1 MNTKKGL
8 LISFLIVIALLF
20 AALPAG
26 KVEAEST
33 VPVYILEPSWTAP
46 GGGGVFS
53 AYIPSAGGYFSPG
66 LTAVYDG
73 REAGIIKAG
82 LEGVGLWDQG
92 LYGFIPNVTI
102 DFLAARTLSYDMNTQ
117 AGVNSVWMTIEI
129 DTGVVDDRDDN
140 VTYQHVPAN
149 SAGWHTINAAAGL
162 WQKWNNN
169 EGDTSGN
176 PYISLADI
184 SAAHTGKQV
193 VRAYLRLGKGD
204 SYYNGGT
211 GTIAWVDKVTM
222 AEVTY
227 DFLVNH
233 TWYVATT
240 GSDTNSGTTVSNP
253 FRSIQHAHDIALAG
267 DTIIVADGT
276 YTYLTEGIT
285 LPENQKGLINIYK
298 QIIIK
303 AADDSNSVRPVID
316 ASSVDGVFKL
326 HANTL
331 SGGQIVIEG
340 FDITGDKPNTGTAIT
355 LMYCGQTPPTE
366 VIIRENAIH
375 GMIGGI
381 NAWASA
387 SWCAAGTDYKI
398 YGIEITDNEFYDLGV
413 TGIARGFGIALDGVS
428 DWTEAGN
435 SYSATISGNS
445 FNNVYTKSTALTD
458 LGVGIALV
466 NGAANASV
474 FDNTFSGDISVDIAL
489 QGTNV
494 ATANVYHND
503 LSSGVYGVAAVS
515 TTGGLVDASPNWW
528 GTTVYSAIQPKVMGS
543 VTYIPWCTDVTCT
556 TVAGPVHNLT
566 QDTWFTT
573 IQAAIEAAN
582 AGDEIYIA
590 NGTYV
595 ESPNIYKSLSLIGES
610 EAGVIIDARTFSD
623 YGMEV
628 MGDITTT
635 LRNFTLL
642 GNPTYASAY
651 GLKVSGDAAFTTI
664 DHVTVTGSWR
674 SGIDLNGL
682 NGGTVSNV
690 TSRDSGYGVG
700 LALTDCSNIAV
711 SNVTTSGNA
720 WGGMAIYTGNTGT
733 YSHGSDGV
741 SLSGTNSFG
750 ETNKLYIETKPG
762 YPVTNFTQTMFP
774 YTVKNGEFLWFVSN
788 MTEAGG
794 LALGLPAPFV
804 VTNSSI
810 EQLSDGSH
818 WVVNGMTI
826 QAAINASTAGDT
838 INVGPGTYDPVVN
851 ITVPGWAGTYPVQGV
866 VVWKDDL
873 TIKATDPNPANTI
886 IQTTNNGA
894 WMDWWRIQYLT
905 GGVFTSSTPTLV
917 GGYNPGTSASP
928 NAIMIVAE
936 GVTIDGF
943 TIHAHAYTC
952 DVGYN
957 GSGVLIGGVAP
968 GQTFEVG
975 TYNNNTIK
983 NNILTDVW
991 AGVYLWHSSDN
1002 TILNNT
1008 ITQGACHAGSSIRI
1022 FDGNDNTQLALA
1034 LSSSDNTIEGNNL
1047 TDNGIMIGPWG
1058 TTVYADVSG
1067 TVIKNN
1073 TVNGSIRFDYS
1084 NGSDIEVIGN
1094 TINSGQIKFSVPTT
1108 PTHVICTDCIIDGN
1122 TLNGNNFNGNGI
1134 EVYMTGGEITDN
1146 TVDGFKYYGINVS
1159 YSSDVLVSG
1168 NIVRNHTTYGGIII
1182 PNSSINTSVTGN
1194 TVTNNKIGVYV
1205 YPNAGTGTT
1214 INGNSIVGNT
1224 VGVQNDTAVTVDATG
1239 NWWGSA
1245 TGPATGQVIGDVAFC
1260 GWLDAAPP
1268 AGVAVAKPVIN
1279 ANTGE
1284 GFCTIQAAIDDL
1296 ETLDGHTITVEAGI
1310 YTEPILIDKSVTL
1323 LGPNAL
1329 IDPNTGTR
1337 APEAILQGTTT
1348 SGLSEFVNFEAENV
1362 VIMGFT
1368 FDNLRIDNYYNS
1380 IHEQINGDIVKNNI
1394 FKNITGT
1401 PIHLRDGRDAP
1412 GLYSTGVNVS
1422 NNKVDPTIN
1431 AGVDPYNAGSGIV
1444 VWGAEN
1450 STVADN
1456 VITSAAYNGI
1466 QLGRCSGMSVSGN
1479 VATGAAQPALQI
1491 AQWNDGTFTI
1501 SGNTFSSLST
1511 EKAAVRLYGFTNSY
1525 YPLFN
1530 FTGNTIEDSLFA
1542 FQIGHGDP
1550 GKGYNDIRDAD
1561 YSFSGN
1567 TLSNISSYKLIVY
1580 LATEATVDEKAEMD
1594 ALFAQLYGAG
1604 NTAAA
1609 ITTADPF
1616 TYVVAA
1622 CTTDCYVAKTGND
1635 ANPGTETSPFLTIQ
1649 KGIDSVSPNGTV
1661 HVAAGTYV
1669 EDPVIDKALT
1679 LLGPNATINPN
1690 TGTRVA
1696 EAIILPAYS
1705 APDPDE
1711 PCELMTYIEV
1721 SGVTIK
1727 GFTFDGDN
1735 PALTS
1740 GVMIGT
1746 ADVDACEIIASY
1758 EGVGNIVI
1766 ENNILKHATYSG
1778 IDLYNYTN
1786 PAATAGNYIQNNLIQ
1801 NIGETTYNWGIGI
1814 LLYNNF
1820 YADVTGNVMEGV
1832 RLGIQTGNY
1841 YLANPGTTGS
1851 ISNNEINAWAL
1862 GIFHNLWYSAASN
1875 MPVSGNTIN
1884 AVSYPDYST
1893 KWNGMLVTSF
1903 AGAANTSIT
1912 NNIITIPDTLTYTQY
1927 SAGYNVW
1934 NDNTTLPLVIS
1945 GGTVTGGTYGVFVNN
1960 YDGYPSDPNIV
1971 GSTSVTVDGVT
1982 ILESDIA
1989 GVYVKDNS
1997 LNTHSTA
2004 TVYANIIN
2012 NNIDTDGTGI
2022 LIEGSDATAD
2032 VYHNDLVDN
2041 PTAGITNLNTG
2052 FSLVAAENWWGSIL
2066 GPQSPINGDVDV
2078 IKWCSKTNLTDP
2090 GCYPLLPDDTNTI
2103 TLDGTE
2109 VLGDANIYV
2118 PGLTI
2123 VVENGLTIA
2132 NDGACFN
2139 INASSTTIQAESKL
2153 GAVCKPAS
2161 GFNGID
2167 VADDLNN
2174 VIILNLAFDGTRGG
2188 VDGIHFSGGIS
2199 DIMIVDNWFH
2209 VFTGDAIEFTAQPTL
2224 PDEVLGTPFLIIQGN
2239 LFETNGGLGINA
2251 STFTVP
2257 AEFNSWGHVDGAIAG
2272 DGKSE
2277 GVDADPWTH
2286 VDLYVGASGVVSV
2299 GGDVIVTIYGNLEN
2313 VMGANFTLD
2322 YDPAELDL
2330 DPASLADL
2338 SAFVPGLS
2346 GMFIIDETAGTITFD
2361 GTVET
2366 GESTPGL
2373 PISDEAL
2380 PLFSATFE
2388 VLTSGASLNFVE
2400 ATDEFYMLPTTEGY
2414 NPSTNIYALKLVGGV
2429 LTDTCYDVT
2438 GTITMQGRTTVRY
2451 GIPATLTGITLYGPY
2466 TATTNNNLS
2475 NNLAFVCVAPGTYTF
2490 TTNQPRYLNV
2500 AGGTYG
2506 VVKTIEVTD
2515 DMILPSLTLIAG
2527 NARWDNNRI
2536 DAGDSARVGACYG
2549 YTATCPVDP
2558 SFDGDVNFD
2567 GKINL
2572 LDLSI
2577 VGGNFY
2583 KTSASEYGSW

>member
-1 MNTKKGL
+1 MNTKKGF

-20 AALPAG
+20 AVLPGG

-33 VPVYILEPSWTAP
+33 VPVYILEPSWSVP

-53 AYIPSAGGYFSPG
+53 AYIPSAGGYYSPG
-66 LTAVYDG
+66 LTALYDG

-129 DTGVVDDRDDN
+129 DTGVVDDRVDN

-240 GSDTNSGTTVSNP
+240 GDDSNTGTTADDA
-253 FRSIQHAHDIALAG
+253 FLTIQHAIDAAGSG
-267 DTIIVADGT
+267 DTIHVAAGTYDESATILVNESVSILGPTDGDAVIQGINSSTVTVLEVSASDVNIENFGITHSALPAFVSTGWVELPNSLVRIPINLGLSGVSIKNNEIYVPAQAGAMSLWNGVAITVGANTINGISITGNTIHNTRNGIVVQYGNTATISDNVIYDTKGGIMNYTSSQADADNRTVFGNLWGTTHNEWDIVWNSAYYVPNYQLSVLDLSNKNNEAYVLDRRAADAAACAALTGNRSHIFVDDNSLITAAHPARGNFNEPFATLQLGLDAVVAGGKVFVAEGT
-276 YTYLTEGIT
+276 YTEI
-285 LPENQKGLINIYK
+285 
-298 QIIIK
+298 
-303 AADDSNSVRPVID
+303 
-316 ASSVDGVFKL
+316 
-326 HANTL
+326 
-331 SGGQIVIEG
+331 GQIVIEKNVTIIG
-340 FDITGDKPNTGTAIT
+340 ANADTTIIKPDTNYTDWWMVNPGVNLNLNNVTLDGEGKLVRAAIRTKGSGTIDNIAIRNIYNTVYEGWGIAIEWSQPNQVWSITNSEFMNIQRVGVLVDGQDNEATLSGNTFEGKGVGDWVN
-355 LMYCGQTPPTE
+355 
-366 VIIRENAIH
+366 
-375 GMIGGI
+375 
-381 NAWASA
+381 
-387 SWCAAGTDYKI
+387 
-398 YGIEITDNEFYDLGV
+398 YGIEIG
-413 TGIARGFGIALDGVS
+413 DG
-428 DWTEAGN
+428 AN
-435 SYSATISGNS
+435 AIISGNS
-445 FNNVYTKSTALTD
+445 FEDFLGEASTDGSDSA
-458 LGVGIALV
+458 GILV
-466 NGAANASV
+466 TSH
-474 FDNTFSGDISVDIAL
+474 F
-489 QGTNV
+489 
-494 ATANVYHND
+494 
-503 LSSGVYGVAAVS
+503 
-515 TTGGLVDASPNWW
+515 
-528 GTTVYSAIQPKVMGS
+528 
-543 VTYIPWCTDVTCT
+543 
-556 TVAGPVHNLT
+556 GP
-566 QDTWFTT
+566 
-573 IQAAIEAAN
+573 
-582 AGDEIYIA
+582 
-590 NGTYV
+590 
-595 ESPNIYKSLSLIGES
+595 
-610 EAGVIIDARTFSD
+610 
-623 YGMEV
+623 
-628 MGDITTT
+628 
-635 LRNFTLL
+635 
-642 GNPTYASAY
+642 NPTA
-651 GLKVSGDAAFTTI
+651 
-664 DHVTVTGSWR
+664 
-674 SGIDLNGL
+674 
-682 NGGTVSNV
+682 
-690 TSRDSGYGVG
+690 
-700 LALTDCSNIAV
+700 
-711 SNVTTSGNA
+711 
-720 WGGMAIYTGNTGT
+720 
-733 YSHGSDGV
+733 
-741 SLSGTNSFG
+741 
-750 ETNKLYIETKPG
+750 
-762 YPVTNFTQTMFP
+762 
-774 YTVKNGEFLWFVSN
+774 
-788 MTEAGG
+788 
-794 LALGLPAPFV
+794 
-804 VTNSSI
+804 
-810 EQLSDGSH
+810 
-818 WVVNGMTI
+818 
-826 QAAINASTAGDT
+826 
-838 INVGPGTYDPVVN
+838 
-851 ITVPGWAGTYPVQGV
+851 
-866 VVWKDDL
+866 
-873 TIKATDPNPANTI
+873 
-886 IQTTNNGA
+886 
-894 WMDWWRIQYLT
+894 
-905 GGVFTSSTPTLV
+905 
-917 GGYNPGTSASP
+917 
-928 NAIMIVAE
+928 
-936 GVTIDGF
+936 
-943 TIHAHAYTC
+943 
-952 DVGYN
+952 
-957 GSGVLIGGVAP
+957 
-968 GQTFEVG
+968 
-975 TYNNNTIK
+975 
-983 NNILTDVW
+983 
-991 AGVYLWHSSDN
+991 
-1002 TILNNT
+1002 
-1008 ITQGACHAGSSIRI
+1008 
-1022 FDGNDNTQLALA
+1022 
-1034 LSSSDNTIEGNNL
+1034 
-1047 TDNGIMIGPWG
+1047 
-1058 TTVYADVSG
+1058 
-1067 TVIKNN
+1067 
-1073 TVNGSIRFDYS
+1073 
-1084 NGSDIEVIGN
+1084 
-1094 TINSGQIKFSVPTT
+1094 
-1108 PTHVICTDCIIDGN
+1108 
-1122 TLNGNNFNGNGI
+1122 
-1134 EVYMTGGEITDN
+1134 
-1146 TVDGFKYYGINVS
+1146 
-1159 YSSDVLVSG
+1159 
-1168 NIVRNHTTYGGIII
+1168 
-1182 PNSSINTSVTGN
+1182 
-1194 TVTNNKIGVYV
+1194 TVTNNTFTNNTMGIAIGYDDGDSSAVTATGNTFTDNHEHINALEATNIDIASALVNNTFDGAVTIAGEYTIYGSIQAAVDASDNGDVLNIIAGTYDEDVDVNKSVSLIGAGATQTIVTQPGTAPVFTASVNNVSIKNMAITDPVQVTEGIRVSGATSGLLVENVAIGRLGAGTGANAYGIRFMNSFEDLTVTNTEFIGMEPGVYTRAMGIFMPVMGNATDFSVTGSTFMYVFTGVDIRSSMNLVTLSGNTFGPMDSKDCTAAASGIYFGDGPTPGFTIDNVTISGNDFVSYCRGVYV
-1205 YPNAGTGTT
+1205 WDYADDGFIKKMDITGNTFTNSIYSSGIRIMADWTTDVTHATALTGPVTISANEFTQSAPIPGSSAGVAMVDIRVTDVDSPNAVSITDNDITFSGTFIESTFGVIVRGPITDLDITGNVIDGGGAGGTSAGIPPT
-1214 INGNSIVGNT
+1214 SGIVIASDYDYFGKIRLGALIDISGNT
-1224 VGVQNDTAVTVDATG
+1224 IMNLTNGISVYDFVNDTYGGLADGVDFAVNLNNITTNTIGLAYGDGETIDATG
-1239 NWWGSA
+1239 NWWGNVA
-1245 TGPATGQVIGDVAFC
+1245 GPAEGQITGNVSFC
-1260 GWLDAAPP
+1260 GWLIEPYVEGEVPD
-1268 AGVAVAKPVIN
+1268 AVAKPVIN
-1279 ANTGE
+1279 TTTGE
-1284 GFCTIQAAIDDL
+1284 GFCTIQVAIDDA
-1296 ETLDGHTITVEAGI
+1296 TAGDTIT
-1310 YTEPILIDKSVTL
+1310 
-1323 LGPNAL
+1323 
-1329 IDPNTGTR
+1329 
-1337 APEAILQGTTT
+1337 
-1348 SGLSEFVNFEAENV
+1348 
-1362 VIMGFT
+1362 
-1368 FDNLRIDNYYNS
+1368 
-1380 IHEQINGDIVKNNI
+1380 
-1394 FKNITGT
+1394 
-1401 PIHLRDGRDAP
+1401 
-1412 GLYSTGVNVS
+1412 
-1422 NNKVDPTIN
+1422 
-1431 AGVDPYNAGSGIV
+1431 
-1444 VWGAEN
+1444 
-1450 STVADN
+1450 
-1456 VITSAAYNGI
+1456 
-1466 QLGRCSGMSVSGN
+1466 
-1479 VATGAAQPALQI
+1479 
-1491 AQWNDGTFTI
+1491 
-1501 SGNTFSSLST
+1501 
-1511 EKAAVRLYGFTNSY
+1511 
-1525 YPLFN
+1525 
-1530 FTGNTIEDSLFA
+1530 
-1542 FQIGHGDP
+1542 
-1550 GKGYNDIRDAD
+1550 
-1561 YSFSGN
+1561 
-1567 TLSNISSYKLIVY
+1567 
-1580 LATEATVDEKAEMD
+1580 
-1594 ALFAQLYGAG
+1594 
-1604 NTAAA
+1604 
-1609 ITTADPF
+1609 
-1616 TYVVAA
+1616 
-1622 CTTDCYVAKTGND
+1622 
-1635 ANPGTETSPFLTIQ
+1635 
-1649 KGIDSVSPNGTV
+1649 
-1661 HVAAGTYV
+1661 VAAGTYI

-1690 TGTRVA
+1690 TGTRVG
-1696 EAIILPAYS
+1696 EAIIVPAVS
-1705 APDPDE
+1705 APDPAV
-1711 PCELMTYIEV
+1711 CEVMTYIEV

-1740 GVMIGT
+1740 NVLIGT
-1746 ADVDACEIIASY
+1746 ADVDACKIIASY

-1766 ENNILKHATYSG
+1766 ENNILKHATYTA
-1778 IDLYNYTN
+1778 IEMYNYTN
-1786 PAATAGNYIQNNLIQ
+1786 AAATSGNYIQNNLIQ
-1801 NIGETTYNWGIGI
+1801 DIGETTYSWGIGI

-1841 YLANPGTTGS
+1841 YLDNPGTTGS

-1884 AVSYPDYST
+1884 AVSYPGYST

-1982 ILESDIA
+1982 ILKSDIA

-2022 LIEGSDATAD
+2022 LIEGSDATAS
-2032 VYHNDLVDN
+2032 VLHNDLVDN
-2041 PTAGITNLNTG
+2041 PTAGITNLNAG
-2052 FSLVAAENWWGSIL
+2052 FSLDATENWWGSVL
-2066 GPQSPINGDVDV
+2066 GPQSPINGSVDV
-2078 IKWCSKTNLTDP
+2078 IKWCGNPNP
-2090 GCYPLLPDDTNTI
+2090 GCDPLLPDDTNTI
-2103 TLDGTE
+2103 TLDGTKE
-2109 VLGDANIYV
+2109 LGDANIYV

-2139 INASSTTIQAESKL
+2139 INASYTTIQAESKL

-2174 VIILNLAFDGTRGG
+2174 VIILNLAFDGTGGG

-2209 VFTGDAIEFTAQPTL
+2209 GFTGDAIEFTAQPTL

-2313 VMGANFTLD
+2313 VMGANFTLH